1 MRSFKK
7 LLFLLSPAERK
18 HAALLLIMNL
28 IMALLEM
35 IGVASIMPFIAVLTN
50 PTLVETNIILNSIF
64 KFSNIFGVNDN
75 DKFLIF
81 LGILVFVLLITSLT
95 FKAATTF
102 FQLKFVQMREY
113 SIGKRL
119 FEGYLNQ
126 PYSWYLG
133 RHSPDLGK
141 SILSEVGVIIN

>member
-1 MRSFKK
+1 
-7 LLFLLSPAERK
+7 
-18 HAALLLIMNL
+18 
-28 IMALLEM
+28 M

-64 KFSNIFGVNDN
+64 KISNIFGVNDN

-102 FQLKFVQMREY
+102 FQLKFVQMRE
-113 SIGKRL
+113 
-119 FEGYLNQ
+119 
-126 PYSWYLG
+126 
-133 RHSPDLGK
+133 
-141 SILSEVGVIIN
+141 